1 MAATMAGILVVHPD
15 HSIREALCDML
26 SEAGHT
32 VAEAPDA
39 ASGLQHLRASDS
51 GMIVL
56 LDGGLPRPDI
66 CPVLAEIRADPD
78 LCARHAYLLLSTH
91 AARLSKPTRTA
102 LEVLGAPVVA
112 MPFDMDTLLAAV
124 AEAECRLGLAL
135 TLPQAQAGPT
145 SSVDLRHSW

>member
-1 MAATMAGILVVHPD
+1 MAGILVVHPD
-15 HSIREALCDML
+15 HSIREALRDML

-39 ASGLQHLRASDS
+39 ASGLHHLHATDS

-66 CPVLAEIRADPD
+66 CPVLAEIRADPG
-78 LCARHAYLLLSTH
+78 LCARHAYLLLTTN
-91 AARLSKPTRTA
+91 AGRLSEPTRTA

-112 MPFDMDTLLAAV
+112 MPFDMDSLLAAV
-124 AEAECRLGLAL
+124 AEAECRLALAL
-135 TLPQAQAGPT
+135 PLPQPQAGLT
-145 SSVDLRHSW
+145 SSVDLWHSW